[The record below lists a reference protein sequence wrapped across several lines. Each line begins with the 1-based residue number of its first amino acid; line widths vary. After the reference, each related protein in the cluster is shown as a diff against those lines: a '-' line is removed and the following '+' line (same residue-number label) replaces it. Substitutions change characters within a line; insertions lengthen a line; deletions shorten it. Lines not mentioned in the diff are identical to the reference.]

1 MWERLGTV
9 RERIGDFLSG
19 SERVFLD
26 TGSRLTGLSERSSQ
40 LVAGAEGAVK
50 IGSRDGANPAVSLS
64 HSLELMERHLAQSRV
79 AATEGCAALSRVGES
94 LESLTAA
101 SVNFQRV
108 ATTLGALAT
117 SLRVEDGRKV
127 TDVDFGAVAEDVL
140 RLGRLIQVRFDA
152 ILSGAS
158 QLRETARR
166 THARERDYVGKQG
179 QRSSVLLGD
188 VRTSLERLGSLE
200 AATSIV
206 STKAHAASQGITRA
220 VSSILVSLQ
229 THDITRQMLEHVTS
243 ALEDWEGR
251 DRPAAPAGPN
261 GAPASTG
268 LEGLTLLCQV
278 QSGQV
283 SQARAD
289 LVRAHEQIAQNLRL
303 MSAEVAVI
311 TLETRRLAEDRDGG
325 ALLDR
330 VERGAAQAAEA
341 LHQHLAHEAEIAG
354 AISGVVSSVAHMEG
368 YIAEIA
374 AMAGE
379 VKMVALNALVKAAK
393 VGAGGA
399 VFAVLAQAIKD
410 LSAEVTVDTEAV
422 SNALRKM
429 AREAQSL
436 SDGATSSRSAAD
448 ATLVEA
454 DLSRAVEALKQY
466 HEHML
471 TSVVELRRGSILL
484 GTEIEGIARAF
495 ERQAAAAAGLEN
507 LEADLLDVS
516 EEAAAAGAHAGEPDA
531 LGLTA
536 RYTMQVERDIHA
548 AVTDGAGS
556 QLLAPVVAASA
567 GSHGL
572 GANVE
577 LF

>member
-1 MWERLGTV
+1 MWERLGAV
-9 RERIGDFLSG
+9 RERVGEFLSG

-26 TGSRLTGLSERSSQ
+26 TGSRLTSLSERSSQ
-40 LVAGAEGAVK
+40 LVAGAEGAVNL
-50 IGSRDGANPAVSLS
+50 GSRDGDNPAVSLS
-64 HSLELMERHLAQSRV
+64 RSLDLMERHLEQSRV
-79 AATEGCAALSRVGES
+79 ASIEGCAALGRVS
-94 LESLTAA
+94 DTLETLTAA

-117 SLRVEDGRKV
+117 SLRVEDGRKI

-152 ILSGAS
+152 MLTGAA
-158 QLRETARR
+158 QLRETAR
-166 THARERDYVGKQG
+166 HALTRERAYVGKQG
-179 QRSSVLLGD
+179 ARSSTLLVD
-188 VRTSLERLGSLE
+188 VRASLQRLGSLG
-200 AATSIV
+200 AATTAV
-206 STKAHAASQGITRA
+206 GTKAHAATQGLTRA
-220 VSSILVSLQ
+220 VSAILVSLQ
-229 THDITRQMLEHVTS
+229 THDITRQMLEHVTE
-243 ALEDWEGR
+243 AIAEWEQR
-251 DRPAAPAGPN
+251 ARPDDAGT
-261 GAPASTG
+261 AKG

-278 QSGQV
+278 QSRQV
-283 SQARAD
+283 GQARED
-289 LVRAHEQIAQNLRL
+289 LVRAHEQIAQNLRV

-311 TLETRRLAEDRDGG
+311 TQETQRIADDRDGG

-341 LHQHLAHEAEIAG
+341 LHQHLAHEAEIAR
-354 AISGVVSSVAHMEG
+354 AISGVVSSVTHMEG

-393 VGAGGA
+393 VGSGGA

-410 LSAEVTVDTEAV
+410 LSGEVTVDTEAV

-429 AREAQSL
+429 AHEAQSL
-436 SDGATSSRSAAD
+436 GEGASWSKSA
-448 ATLVEA
+448 VEA
-454 DLSRAVEALKQY
+454 GAVETGLSAAVEALKQY
-466 HEHML
+466 HHHL
-471 TSVVELRRGSILL
+471 LSSVVELRRGSIVF
-484 GTEIEGIARAF
+484 GTEVESIARAL
-495 ERQAAAAAGLEN
+495 ERQAQSAAGLED
-507 LEADLLDVS
+507 LEAELVEIGDEAAEAGGHVHDDTLEVS
-516 EEAAAAGAHAGEPDA
+516 E
-531 LGLTA
+531 

-548 AVTDGAGS
+548 AVTESAAP
-556 QLLAPVVAASA
+556 LLPPPVVADTA